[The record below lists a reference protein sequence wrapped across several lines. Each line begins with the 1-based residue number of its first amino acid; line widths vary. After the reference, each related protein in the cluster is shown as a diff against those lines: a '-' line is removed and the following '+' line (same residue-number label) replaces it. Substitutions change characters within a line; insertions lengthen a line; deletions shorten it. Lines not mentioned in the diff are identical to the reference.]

1 MLDKSALTLLKPN
14 IQIYR
19 LRICMNNN
27 TTTIRTLAAIVLV
40 VVVVLIFTSGSLA
53 AAVTS
58 SSTSLAAAFAYQN
71 KITQDNGNGNNN
83 GGTLTGE
90 ASMQAAEVCTH
101 PGNHAI
107 CSQEGIMSAT
117 TAYIPLPTPQQPHS
131 QAPARFGFSIL

>member
-1 MLDKSALTLLKPN
+1 M
-14 IQIYR
+14 
-19 LRICMNNN
+19 NN
-27 TTTIRTLAAIVLV
+27 TTTIITLAAI
-40 VVVVLIFTSGSLA
+40 VVVVLIFTSG
-53 AAVTS
+53 
-58 SSTSLAAAFAYQN
+58 SLAAAFAYQN

-90 ASMQAAEVCTH
+90 ASMQAAAVCTH